1 MAKLL
6 SLSTA
11 KKLKSM
17 SEEQAW
23 SLIRDQQKQ
32 LQLLQQVYLAG
43 GQRAVIV
50 LEGWDAAG
58 KGGLIRRIAWAMD
71 PRSLHVWPVAA
82 PNEVERR
89 QHYLQ
94 RFWSRLPLSGQFAIF
109 DRSWYGR
116 VLVERVEGFIEKPV
130 WKRGYQEINDFE
142 RILTDEGVR
151 LVKIFLH
158 ITKEEQHKRFCER
171 MDDPLKRWKL
181 SDEDIRNRRR
191 WEEYEVAIDEMFDK
205 TSTKAAPWDII
216 FADDKRAARVAA
228 LGHIIKA
235 LEKGVSLDLPP
246 MNKDVETALRAEVR

>member
-1 MAKLL
+1 MGKMP
-6 SLSTA
+6 SLA
-11 KKLKSM
+11 AVKKLKPM
-17 SEEQAW
+17 KDEEAW
-23 SLIRDQQKQ
+23 SLIRDRQKE

-116 VLVERVEGFIEKPV
+116 VLVERVEGLIEKPV
-130 WKRGYQEINDFE
+130 WKRAYQEINDFE
-142 RILTDEGVR
+142 RTLTDDGVR

-158 ITKEEQHKRFCER
+158 ISKDEQHKRFCER
-171 MDDPLKRWKL
+171 MEDPLKRWKL

-191 WEEYEVAIDEMFDK
+191 WKDYEGAIDEMFDK
-205 TSTKAAPWDII
+205 TSSDHAPWKII

-228 LGHIIKA
+228 LEHMTKV
-235 LEKGVSLDLPP
+235 LSKGLSLDLPS
-246 MNKDVETALRAEVR
+246 MSKEVEQALRSDGK